1 MAAASTANPDGA
13 APLAHTPLFDC
24 HVALGARM
32 VPFAGYEMPVQYADG
47 VLKEHLWTREN
58 AGLFDVAH
66 MGIAYLRA
74 ADANHETVARALEA
88 LVPADILGLAPG
100 RQRYTQLL
108 NRDGG
113 IIDDLMVAR
122 SADPDHAG
130 WLYLVVNAARK
141 AVDFA
146 HIEAGLPAGVELLP
160 SDRFALVALQGPAAE
175 DVIARFDPSVRDL
188 AFMAAGHIVIDGVEI
203 HLTRSGYTGE
213 DGFELP
219 LPVAEA
225 PRIWNLLLADERV
238 RPIGLGARDS
248 LRLEAGLCLYGHD
261 IDETTTPVEAG
272 LAWSIQKR
280 RRQEGGFP
288 GAERI
293 QRELADGPARCRVGI
308 RPEGRAPARE
318 GTPVHRPAG
327 DQVGHVTSGGF
338 APSVGAPIAMGYVPR
353 ELSTPDTPLDLLV
366 RGKPLPAKVVKL
378 PFIQP
383 SYKR

>member
-1 MAAASTANPDGA
+1 MTAADGTAS
-13 APLAHTPLFDC
+13 LLRTPLHDC

-47 VLKEHLWTREN
+47 VLKEHLWTRER

-66 MGIAYLRA
+66 MGLAYLRA
-74 ADANHETVARALEA
+74 ADNSHDTVARALEA
-88 LVPADILGLAPG
+88 LVAADILSLAPG

-108 NRDGG
+108 NDEGG

-122 SADPDHAG
+122 SADAAHEG

-146 HIEAGLPAGVELLP
+146 HMKASLPPGVELVP
-160 SDRFALVALQGPAAE
+160 SDQFALVALQGPAAE
-175 DVIARFDPSVRDL
+175 DVLSRFDPGVREL
-188 AFMAAGHIVIDGVEI
+188 AFMAAGTIVIDGVEI

-219 LPVAEA
+219 LPVADA
-225 PRIWNLLLADERV
+225 QRLWNLLIEDDRV

-261 IDETTTPVEAG
+261 IDETTSPVEAG

-280 RRQEGGFP
+280 RRAEGGFP
-288 GAERI
+288 GADRI
-293 QRELADGPARCRVGI
+293 QRELADGPTRRRVGI

-318 GTPVHRPAG
+318 GTPIHRPAG
-327 DQVGHVTSGGF
+327 DAVGTVTSGGF
-338 APSVGAPIAMGYVPR
+338 GPTVAGPVAMGYVPA
-353 ELSTPDTPLDLLV
+353 ELATPGTRLDLIV
-366 RGKPLPAKVVKL
+366 RGKPMPAEVVKL
-378 PFIQP
+378 PFIEP

>member
-1 MAAASTANPDGA
+1 MTAADGK
-13 APLAHTPLFDC
+13 APLLRTPLHDC

-47 VLKEHLWTREN
+47 VLKEHLWTRDS
-58 AGLFDVAH
+58 AALFDVAH

-74 ADANHETVARALEA
+74 SDKSHDTVARALEA

-108 NRDGG
+108 NDKGG

-122 SADPDHAG
+122 SADAAHEG

-141 AVDFA
+141 AVDFSHMKA
-146 HIEAGLPAGVELLP
+146 SLPAGVELMP
-160 SDRFALVALQGPAAE
+160 SDQFALVALQGPKAE
-175 DVIARFDPSVRDL
+175 DVLAGFDASVRNL
-188 AFMAAGHIVIDGVEI
+188 SFMATGKVLIDGVEI

-225 PRIWNLLLADERV
+225 TRLWNLLIEDDRV

-261 IDETTTPVEAG
+261 IDETTSPVEAG

-280 RRQEGGFP
+280 RRAEGGFP
-288 GAERI
+288 GADRI
-293 QRELADGPARCRVGI
+293 QQELTEGPLRRRVGI

-318 GTPVHRPAG
+318 GTSIHRPAG
-327 DQVGHVTSGGF
+327 DAVGTVTSGGF
-338 APSVGAPIAMGYVPR
+338 GPSVAGPVAMGYVPSD
-353 ELSTPDTPLDLLV
+353 LATPGTRLDLIV
-366 RGKPLPAKVVKL
+366 RGKPMPAEVVKL
-378 PFIQP
+378 PFIEP